1 MIPVTEH
8 TIELA
13 GHRTRALEV
22 QGRGPGLVLLHGW
35 GASADTWRPL
45 LAELAASDRRAIAP
59 DLPGFGRASGLAQGS
74 LLPQLDDFATALV
87 QHIGAH
93 GPVVVLGDSL
103 GADVA
108 LRLAERAGDLPLAG
122 VIPMAPAGFEAPGW
136 YDVIERD
143 PIVRRLLDI
152 PVPVP
157 LALIDSPLASS
168 LSDRKL
174 GLTALA
180 SAPFDLAAAGCP
192 VLLVWGEQD
201 RTAPHGGARLAIGAL
216 PGTEVALIE
225 GCGPQPQHEATDRLL
240 ELALGF
246 PA

>member
-1 MIPVTEH
+1 MTEH
-8 TIELA
+8 MIELA

-74 LLPQLDDFATALV
+74 LFPQLDDFATALV
-87 QHIGAH
+87 QRIGAH

-108 LRLAERAGDLPLAG
+108 LRLAERAGELPLAG
-122 VIPMAPAGFEAPGW
+122 VIPVAPAGFETPGW

-157 LALIDSPLASS
+157 LALIDSPLSSS

-174 GLTALA
+174 GLPALA
-180 SAPFDLAAAGCP
+180 SAPFDLAAALCP
-192 VLLVWGEQD
+192 VLPSGVS
-201 RTAPHGGARLAIGAL
+201 RTAPRRRAARGWRS
-216 PGTEVALIE
+216 GR
-225 GCGPQPQHEATDRLL
+225 C
-240 ELALGF
+240 
-246 PA
+246 PAPRSR